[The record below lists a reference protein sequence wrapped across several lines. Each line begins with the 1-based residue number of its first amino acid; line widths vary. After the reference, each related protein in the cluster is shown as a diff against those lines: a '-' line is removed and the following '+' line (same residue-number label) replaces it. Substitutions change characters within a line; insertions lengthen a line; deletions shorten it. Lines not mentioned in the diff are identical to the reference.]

1 MSGGVDSSVAAFLL
15 KEQGLEV
22 VGLTMCLG
30 VRDGE
35 DDSRSQ
41 CCGAQAIED
50 AKAVC
55 RQLNID
61 HYVLDFSDDLEKKVI
76 ADFVSEYMSGRT
88 PNPCVRCNE
97 YLKFGKLL
105 RYAKNM
111 GFDFLATGHYARI
124 EKAAEH
130 FLLKKPKD
138 AIKDQTYFLYGIRK
152 EDLPFILFPL
162 ADYTK
167 EQVREIARKNKL
179 AVADKPQSQDI
190 CFVQDTD
197 YADFIFQ
204 RTGQKKEGDIVDSGG
219 NVLGR
224 HKGIFHYTR
233 GQSRGLGI
241 AVGKPLYV
249 VGIDADKNRVVV
261 GDRDDLEAQ
270 GLIAEAVNILS
281 QELPPK
287 IWAKIRYG
295 QKEAPCRVKF
305 CKDKTLE
312 VIFDQAQEAISPGQS
327 IVLYDND
334 IVCGGGIIKKS
345 L

>member
-22 VGLTMCLG
+22 IGLTMCLG
-30 VRDGE
+30 IHNGE
-35 DDSRSQ
+35 DDSRSR
-41 CCGAQAIED
+41 CCGAQAIDD

-61 HYVLDFSDDLEKKVI
+61 HYVLDFSDTLEEKVI
-76 ADFVSEYMSGRT
+76 ADFVSEYISGRT

-105 RYAKNM
+105 GYAKDM
-111 GFDFLATGHYARI
+111 GFDFLGTGHYARI
-124 EKAAEH
+124 EKTEGH

-138 AIKDQTYFLYGIRK
+138 TIKDQTYFLYTLRK

-162 ADYTK
+162 SDYTK
-167 EQVREIARKNKL
+167 DEVRGIARKNKL
-179 AVADKPQSQDI
+179 TVADKPQSQDI
-190 CFVQDTD
+190 CFVQDAD

-204 RTGQKKEGDIVDSGG
+204 RTGQKKEGDIVDSAG
-219 NVLGR
+219 NILGK

-233 GQSRGLGI
+233 GQNRGLGI
-241 AVGKPLYV
+241 AVGRPLYV
-249 VGIDADKNRVVV
+249 VGIDADKNQVVV

-270 GLIAEAVNILS
+270 GLIAEAVNVLS
-281 QELPPK
+281 PELPAK

-295 QKEAPCRVKF
+295 QKQASCRVRS
-305 CKDKTLE
+305 CQDKTLE
-312 VIFDQAQEAISPGQS
+312 VIFDQPQEAISPGQS

-334 IVCGGGIIKKS
+334 IVCAGGIIKKS
-345 L
+345 F